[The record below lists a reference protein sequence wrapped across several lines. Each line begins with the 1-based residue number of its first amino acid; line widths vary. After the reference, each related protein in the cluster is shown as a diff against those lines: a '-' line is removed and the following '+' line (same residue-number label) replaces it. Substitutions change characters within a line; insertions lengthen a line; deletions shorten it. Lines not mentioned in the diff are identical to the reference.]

1 MSSFMSYNTSD
12 GSQSPLLANAPTTVG
27 PFFTGIASKI
37 AGSVISD
44 QSGTLLVQQSMNW
57 NPNPAIT
64 TNWDISQSFTVTGG
78 TPVTIDIDVVGPVA
92 RAVFTNGAT
101 NQTYMRLFLRAF
113 GNRAA

>member
-12 GSQSPLLANAPTTVG
+12 GSQSPLLANVPTTVG
-27 PFFTGIASKI
+27 PFMTGIASKI

-44 QSGTLLVQQSMNW
+44 QSGVMLVQQSMNW
-57 NPNPAIT
+57 SPNPAIT
-64 TNWDISQSFTVTGG
+64 TNWDITQSFTITGG
-78 TPVTIDIDVVGPVA
+78 TPTTVDIDVVGPVA
-92 RAVFTNGAT
+92 RVLYTNGGT